1 MDSQRILTQQE
12 GWRAHL
18 ELGFVNREGRSIL
31 SHRRH
36 VGPLV
41 VQRPFYPEGPVCH
54 VYLLH
59 PPGGI
64 VGGDSLTLQA
74 AVGAGAH
81 VLLTSPAAT
90 KFYRSVSHSAELN
103 QTLTVEPG
111 AVLEWLP
118 QETIVFNG
126 ANAYACTRVDMTA
139 DAAFIG
145 WETVALGRPASGE
158 PFDAGVFRQNLELW
172 CDEQPAWIDR
182 VRLGGGD
189 DVLREDWG
197 MGGFTVSGTLLARPA
212 APELLSVVREILR
225 AGDFLGRFSATRVD
239 DSLVCRGLAGQAL
252 ALRGV
257 FERVWGAIRQPITG
271 RPACAPR
278 IWRT

>member
-118 QETIVFNG
+118 QETIVFN
-126 ANAYACTRVDMTA
+126 AADVHARTRVDVVA

-145 WETVALGRPASGE
+145 WESVALGRPASDE
-158 PFDAGVFRQNLELW
+158 PFEAGVFRQSFELW
-172 CDEQPAWIDR
+172 IDEQPVWIDR

-189 DVLREDWG
+189 DILRGDWG
-197 MGGFTVSGTLLARPA
+197 LGGFTVSGTLLARPA
-212 APELLSVVREILR
+212 APELLPLVREILR
-225 AGDFLGRFSATRVD
+225 TVDIPGRFAATRVD
-239 DSLVCRGLAGQAL
+239 DSLVCRGLARQAL
-252 ALRGV
+252 ALREV
-257 FERVWGAIRQPITG
+257 FERVWRAIRQPITG
-271 RPACAPR
+271 RRACSPR